1 MTKNDEER
9 SDRSRYGAG
18 TERDRSWCVRALA
31 IARPFLP
38 AAAAF
43 SIDQEI
49 YGRLR
54 DARRSPARSDRR
66 VGRAD
71 AARPAGAPLQ
81 IGIHENP

>member
-1 MTKNDEER
+1 MTR
-9 SDRSRYGAG
+9 RDRIGRNTGLA
-18 TERDRSWCVRALA
+18 RSWCVRALA

-43 SIDQEI
+43 SIDQGI